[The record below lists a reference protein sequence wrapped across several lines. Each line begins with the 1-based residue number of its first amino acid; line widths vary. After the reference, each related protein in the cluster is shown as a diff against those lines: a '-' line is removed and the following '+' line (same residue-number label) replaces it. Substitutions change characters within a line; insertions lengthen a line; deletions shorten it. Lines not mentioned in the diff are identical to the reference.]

1 MLSFRLIGVL
11 PGRDSVLSSVVVGP
25 DKVVSVTYILTDE
38 EGHVLEERTVEEPAV
53 FLVGRDQIIHSLE
66 RALMGQ
72 TPGYSTMVSVDPAN
86 GFGEYRDDLVMD
98 MPRDNFPP
106 NIKIE
111 PGMKFN
117 TLGPNGLPAV
127 IRVIEVVDDEVVV
140 VDGNHPLAG
149 MSLTFDVRILRVRD
163 ATDAE
168 LESGIVDDDAD
179 ERSDLH

>member
-1 MLSFRLIGVL
+1 MTG
-11 PGRDSVLSSVVVGP
+11 SVVVAP

-38 EGHVLEERTVEEPAV
+38 DGHVLEERTVEEPAV

-72 TPGYSTMVSVDPAN
+72 TPGYSTVVSVDPAN
-86 GFGEYRDDLVMD
+86 GFGEYKEDLIME

-106 NIKIE
+106 GVEIVE
-111 PGMKFN
+111 GMKFN
-117 TLGPNGLPAV
+117 TIGPNGLPAV
-127 IRVIEVVDDEVVV
+127 IRVIEVLEDAVV

-149 MSLTFDVRILRVRD
+149 MSLIFDVRILRVRD
-163 ATDAE
+163 ATDGE
-168 LESGIVDDDAD
+168 LASGLVDDGDD